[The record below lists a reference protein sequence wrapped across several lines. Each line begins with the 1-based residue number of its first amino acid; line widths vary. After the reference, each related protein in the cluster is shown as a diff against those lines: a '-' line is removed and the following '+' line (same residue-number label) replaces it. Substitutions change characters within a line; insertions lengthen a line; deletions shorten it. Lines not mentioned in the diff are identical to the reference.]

1 MESRIRSYGSTPRS
15 FIVGN
20 PKRRTPSDPGMIANE
35 IGGNGAGPEGVTSAN
50 CSGIV
55 RSVTE
60 TFCPVAVM
68 ACRAPSENGTRNC
81 TPGNI
86 RSIISTIGNDK
97 LVK

>member
-1 MESRIRSYGSTPRS
+1 
-15 FIVGN
+15 
-20 PKRRTPSDPGMIANE
+20 MIANE
-35 IGGNGAGPEGVTSAN
+35 IGGNGAGPHGVTSAN

-60 TFCPVAVM
+60 TFFPDTVT
-68 ACRAPSENGTRNC
+68 ACCAPSENVTRIY
-81 TPGNI
+81 TPGNV